1 MVRSYVAYCDDMKAP
16 EVKVD
21 IDEDDNDAIEDGQ
34 WQSDERIF

>member
-1 MVRSYVAYCDDMKAP
+1 MVRSYVANSDDMEAP

-34 WQSDERIF
+34 W